1 MSRHYLMP
9 SLFALAFAVSAHAET
24 VTLSSP
30 DGRNVVTVDSDRLTY
45 AINRDGKTVI
55 DPSPLGLNLDIGQI
69 GAGATYTKHIGN
81 SVDTTWNLVVGK
93 TATAPDHYTQSD
105 LAFTSAKGLKFNLI
119 VRAYD
124 EGGVP
129 LRRAGA
135 GGRDRFQG
143 DERKHPVQ
151 LPEGLRLLGRQY
163 GPLRYQFRSRIRS
176 DQSVEDSQFQQ
187 LHGPAGLQDR

>member
-30 DGRNVVTVDSDRLTY
+30 DGRNAVTVDSERLTY

-69 GAGATYTKHIGN
+69 GAGATYDSHTGT

-105 LAFTSAKGLKFNLI
+105 LAFSWSQYPKPPSKLALENAEIALKVGTFFSQT
-119 VRAYD
+119 A
-124 EGGVP
+124 
-129 LRRAGA
+129 
-135 GGRDRFQG
+135 
-143 DERKHPVQ
+143 
-151 LPEGLRLLGRQY
+151 LG
-163 GPLRYQFRSRIRS
+163 PSK
-176 DQSVEDSQFQQ
+176 
-187 LHGPAGLQDR
+187 